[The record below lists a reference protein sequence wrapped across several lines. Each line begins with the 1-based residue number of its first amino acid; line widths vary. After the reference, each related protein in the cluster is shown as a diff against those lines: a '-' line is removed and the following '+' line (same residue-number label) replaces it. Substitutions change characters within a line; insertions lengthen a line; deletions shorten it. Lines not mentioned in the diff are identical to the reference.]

1 VYFFAPGHCLILLVM
16 RVYEYLLI
24 QTTEIDD
31 FDKGASPCCVV
42 QSFFILL
49 PAPDNYPL
57 IHIDKKA

>member
-1 VYFFAPGHCLILLVM
+1 M